1 MSVSHGESLNFFVLV
16 KYKYIK
22 IYNKSIIKSE
32 WGQGEFTRKDPK
44 TQEMGQHIGEFFKNV
59 SKYRKIVGGL
69 DKEKW
74 YELDHFVAQLL
85 EWCK

>member
-1 MSVSHGESLNFFVLV
+1 
-16 KYKYIK
+16 
-22 IYNKSIIKSE
+22 
-32 WGQGEFTRKDPK
+32 
-44 TQEMGQHIGEFFKNV
+44 MGQHIGEFFKNK

-85 EWCK
+85 IIYPYMYMDQSQLSVLTGTRK